1 MIQNPSRQEIGEIL
15 KKAKKIAVVGL
26 SDNPDRTSYMV
37 SKAMQDNGYEIIPV
51 NPAVKEVLGV
61 KAISSLK
68 ELDEHVDIV
77 NVFRRSEFVMDLA
90 KEFLELDADVFWTQL
105 DVIDEEAFQMLKENG
120 RKVIM
125 DRCIKV
131 EHALTK

>member
-26 SDNPDRTSYMV
+26 SDNPYRTSYMV

-68 ELDEHVDIV
+68 ELNEHVDIV

-90 KEFLELDADVFWTQL
+90 KDFLEIDADVFWTQL